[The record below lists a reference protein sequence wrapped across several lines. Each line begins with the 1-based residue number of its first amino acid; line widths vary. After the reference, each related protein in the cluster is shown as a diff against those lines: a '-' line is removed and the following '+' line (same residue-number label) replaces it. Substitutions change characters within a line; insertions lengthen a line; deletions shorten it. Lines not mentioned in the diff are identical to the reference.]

1 MLYDSL
7 IMITLTF
14 ESYLMKMRGSG
25 IGARWALGIG
35 QTVLQFTITITIP
48 GAFIEVKKSKYTYD

>member
-1 MLYDSL
+1 
-7 IMITLTF
+7 MITLTF